1 MKKTF
6 ITNIPDRPG
15 SFLKMVRII
24 SELGL
29 NITRVSYNNAIDT
42 HTLFVEVSGEEKLVA
57 KAYDELKT
65 DGFLFKD
72 DNANVILMEF
82 KMQDRP
88 GVLLP
93 VLELINQYNF
103 NISYISSQENSTPYQ
118 YFRMALYIDD
128 PFKVDEFLKSVTSS

>member
-1 MKKTF
+1 MSQVNSMKKTF

-57 KAYDELKT
+57 QAYD
-65 DGFLFKD
+65 
-72 DNANVILMEF
+72 
-82 KMQDRP
+82 
-88 GVLLP
+88 
-93 VLELINQYNF
+93 
-103 NISYISSQENSTPYQ
+103 
-118 YFRMALYIDD
+118 
-128 PFKVDEFLKSVTSS
+128 